1 MDKYIFDE
9 NNGLWYE
16 LIDDYDFP
24 CLAVPTEEEQ
34 PIGVWGQRHK
44 RYLKEY
50 RSAFY
55 NALLLSGKL
64 NGYLADIDR
73 QAQEMID
80 TIIRQVA
87 ELQGVNEELK
97 AVSQMA
103 WVSQM
108 SNIRASAMEVVNMET
123 IYI

>member
-9 NNGLWYE
+9 SNGLWYE
-16 LIDDYDFP
+16 LIGDYYFP
-24 CLAVPTEEEQ
+24 CLTVPAEEEQ
-34 PIGVWGQRHK
+34 PVGMWGQRHK

-50 RSAFY
+50 RPAFY
-55 NALLLSGKL
+55 NALLLNGKL

-73 QAQEMID
+73 QTQEMID
-80 TIIRQVA
+80 TIIRQAA

-97 AVSQMA
+97 AVNQMA

-108 SNIRASAMEVVNMET
+108 SNIRASAMEVVIKET
-123 IYI
+123 IYT